1 MSRHDDIKQHFH
13 DSMQIFMQSADQLTE
28 VIALAGDLIV
38 QCLLNN
44 SKILSCGN
52 GGSAGDALH
61 FSSELLNRFE
71 SERPSLPAIALSAD
85 INTITAIANDYRYE
99 DIFSKQIK
107 ALGHAGDVLLAIS
120 TSGNSKNIIEAIHA
134 AHQRDMPVIAL
145 TGNDGGDIAKTL
157 NSSDVEIR
165 VPANRTARIQ
175 EAHLVIIHS
184 LCDMIDKE
192 LFVTEDY
199 HAHS

>member
-1 MSRHDDIKQHFH
+1 MDPHVHIKQHFH
-13 DSMQIFMQSADQLTE
+13 DSMQVLMQSAEQLTE
-28 VIALAGDLIV
+28 TIALAGDLIV

-44 SKILSCGN
+44 NKILSCGN
-52 GGSAGDALH
+52 GGSAGDAMH

-71 SERPSLPAIALSAD
+71 SERPSLPAIALSTD

-107 ALGHAGDVLLAIS
+107 ALGHSGDVLLAIS
-120 TSGNSKNIIEAIHA
+120 TSGNSKNIMEAILA
-134 AHQRDMPVIAL
+134 AHQRDMSVIAL
-145 TGNDGGDIAKTL
+145 TGNNGGNIAKIL
-157 NSSDVEIR
+157 NPSDVNIC
-165 VPANRTARIQ
+165 VPASRTARIQ

-192 LFVTEDY
+192 LFVTED
-199 HAHS
+199 